1 MCEPSPS
8 PGRITT
14 GEVFTRHMHGYSQLH
29 KLSERLHTKH
39 LNAGRNPPLL
49 QFSKLHRNHQIHWSP
64 KPKPTRDPR
73 STAGGSRQNQNP
85 PETHGLRL
93 VVLRLRKGSTCYNKS
108 TNTSTNPKHNGH
120 GHPSPQDHTEPQVC
134 QASQAYYVP
143 YNPRGCANHT
153 LPPVDTITT
162 AREITLITKAVLLSL
177 LIP

>member
-14 GEVFTRHMHGYSQLH
+14 GEVFTLHMHGYSQLH

-73 STAGGSRQNQNP
+73 STDGGSQARHKCHTFHAH
-85 PETHGLRL
+85 EHGCYRASPHSPTQYQITRL
-93 VVLRLRKGSTCYNKS
+93 
-108 TNTSTNPKHNGH
+108 
-120 GHPSPQDHTEPQVC
+120 HTEC
-134 QASQAYYVP
+134 YR
-143 YNPRGCANHT
+143 N
-153 LPPVDTITT
+153 
-162 AREITLITKAVLLSL
+162 LSL
-177 LIP
+177 LQLSKLHRNHQTHQPPTHTLADTQSAAGLIQA